1 MDDSVLRWM
10 PLAYLI
16 TVAIE
21 TPVLLVGLSARH
33 PYSRRLF
40 AGLWLTACTYPLL
53 WMVLP
58 AFLDPTTQR
67 AAYLAVGETFVAI
80 GECALFWLA
89 FGTRE
94 SWGTRSTARDFA
106 AIVLAN
112 LASFGLGEVI
122 NQAGWLPLAG

>member
-1 MDDSVLRWM
+1 MDNSVLRWM
-10 PLAYLI
+10 PFAYLI

-21 TPVLLVGLSARH
+21 TPILLIGLSARH
-33 PYSRRLF
+33 PYGRRLF

-58 AFLDPTTQR
+58 ALLDPTTQR
-67 AAYLAVGETFVAI
+67 AAYLAVGETFVAVA
-80 GECALFWLA
+80 ECALFWLA

-94 SWGTRSTARDFA
+94 AWRTKSTVRDFA

-122 NQAGWLPLAG
+122 NHTGWLPLVG